1 MSAERH
7 SPGGSFQDDPRGVRP
22 IVPANEPSLPCKS
35 SCDSFA
41 QPFIPAG
48 PSTALA
54 MPPTLRRRAVT

>member
-7 SPGGSFQDDPRGVRP
+7 SPSGAFQDDPRSLRP
-22 IVPANEPSLPCKS
+22 IIPAEESPMPSKS
-35 SCDSFA
+35 PCDSLA
-41 QPFIPAG
+41 RPFIPAG